1 MKLPVDETV
10 PHPSSRFSFEATVAS
25 SLGIWAEGTVFL
37 AAVSGGADSTAL
49 LTALA
54 AIRAERGY
62 RVHCL
67 HVDHGIRSA
76 EESRGDA
83 LAVKNLCAS
92 LRVPCRIISIPPGK
106 IAETAKAG
114 NLGIEG
120 AARVF
125 RHQAWNR
132 ESRRISAARILV
144 AHTKDDLL
152 ETVLM
157 RFLRGSGS
165 VGLAALPKERG
176 QILRPLLALNRSD
189 VLEYLKIKGVSFR
202 TDSTNEDIRYLRNR
216 IRHKLVP
223 CLDTLFPYWKKTVLA
238 LAETQRLTAEFL
250 TAEVRQRILWEENR
264 RGGASLCT
272 SEALFFSQP
281 QLIREEAIFQA
292 ADRVAVSGNAKRTAR
307 FDPDSIMP
315 DRKKTVPP
323 VPRRE
328 TIRLF
333 AEGSAAAGR
342 IDAGPIRIEKRGG
355 NVFVSSSIETRDP
368 YDEGFVLL
376 IKEPGM
382 YTLKG
387 LKIVCQFPPPEK
399 KPEVLP
405 FGVPV
410 KLGEQ
415 RSKGLGFFAHL
426 PLAFRHSYQA
436 LYPGKGLDRMRYS
449 GYTDSITAEDS
460 KGPVACIFSEKD
472 TVILLC
478 REEKSAEK
486 GACISFI
493 IVYGGIDA

>member
-1 MKLPVDETV
+1 MQFSADETV
-10 PHPSSRFSFEATVAS
+10 PYPSFSFEATVAS

-37 AAVSGGADSTAL
+37 VAVSGGADSTAL

-54 AIRAERGY
+54 TIRAERGY
-62 RVHCL
+62 KVHCL

-83 LAVKNLCAS
+83 LAVKDLCAF
-92 LRVPCRIISIPPGK
+92 LHIPCRIISIAPGK

-120 AARVF
+120 AARIF

-132 ESRRISAARILV
+132 ESRRINAARILV

-165 VGLAALPKERG
+165 AGLAALPKERG
-176 QILRPLLALNRSD
+176 QILRPLLTLNRSD
-189 VLEYLKIKGVSFR
+189 VLEYLKIKGISFR

-238 LAETQRLTAEFL
+238 LAETQRLTAELL
-250 TAEVRQRILWEENR
+250 TAEVQQRILWEKNQQ
-264 RGGASLCT
+264 GASLCT

-292 ADRVAVSGNAKRTAR
+292 ADRVAVSGNTKRTIR

-333 AEGSAAAGR
+333 AEGSTAADR
-342 IDAGPIRIEKRGG
+342 IDAGPIRIEKRGE
-355 NVFVSSSIETRDP
+355 NVLVSSRIETRDP
-368 YDEGFVLL
+368 YDEGFALL

-387 LKIVCQFPPPEK
+387 LQIVCQFPAPEK
-399 KPEVLP
+399 KPGVLP

-415 RSKGLGFFAHL
+415 TSKGLGFFAHL
-426 PLAFRHSYQA
+426 PLAFRPSYQVR
-436 LYPGKGLDRMRYS
+436 YPGKGLDRMRYS

-460 KGPVACIFSEKD
+460 KGPVARIFSEKD